1 MSRLLRA
8 RIHLILGVL
17 SLVWSGFGE
26 AGHTYFFAI
35 LIVVVVVV
43 GALEIVRRRWDANT
57 LREVEASQER
67 YHAQK
72 EAEHR
77 AKEAQK

>member
-17 SLVWSGFGE
+17 SLVWTYFGE
-26 AGHTYFFAI
+26 EGHTYFWAI

-77 AKEAQK
+77 AQQRRS

>member
-17 SLVWSGFGE
+17 SLAWSYFGE
-26 AGHTYFFAI
+26 EGHRYFFAI

-43 GALEIVRRRWDANT
+43 GALELVRRRWDANT

-77 AKEAQK
+77 ERLGKR